1 MIAGKRVLAVIPA
14 RGGSKGVPG
23 KNIRAL
29 AGRPLIAWTIAAAKH
44 APELDRV
51 IISSDDADIIE
62 TAKAWGGKAPFTRPA
77 ELARDDTPG
86 IAPVLHALDA
96 LPESY
101 DYVVLLQPTSPLR
114 TGADISAALALC
126 LEQNAPACVSVSAPQ
141 HAPWWMFRLDES
153 RRMHSL
159 FPKDALP
166 TRRQDM
172 PEVYAL
178 NGAIYVAEVNWLRK
192 SKAFLTPETV
202 AYVMPR
208 ERSLDIDTE
217 LDFVMAEALVG
228 NSNKNLT
235 SS

>member
-1 MIAGKRVLAVIPA
+1 MIAGKQVLAVIPA

-23 KNIRAL
+23 KNIRPL
-29 AGRPLIAWTIAAAKH
+29 AGRPLIAWTIAAAGH
-44 APELDRV
+44 ALEIDRTV
-51 IISSDDADIIE
+51 ISSEDAAIIA
-62 TAKAWGGKAPFTRPA
+62 TAKAWGGDAPFVRPA

-96 LPESY
+96 LPENY

-126 LEQNAPACVSVSAPQ
+126 LESGAPACVSVSLPP
-141 HAPWWMFRLDES
+141 HAPWWMFRLDEG
-153 RRMHSL
+153 RRLQAL

-166 TRRQDM
+166 ARRQDM

-178 NGAIYVAEVNWLRK
+178 NGAVYVAEVEWLRK
-192 SKAFLTPETV
+192 SKSFLTPETA
-202 AYVMPR
+202 AYVMPP

-217 LDFVMAEALVG
+217 LDFRIAEAVVG
-228 NSNKNLT
+228 KA
-235 SS
+235 

>member
-23 KNIRAL
+23 KNIRPL
-29 AGRPLIAWTIAAAKH
+29 AGRPLIAWTIAAAGH
-44 APELDRV
+44 APEIDRAV
-51 IISSDDADIIE
+51 VSSEDADIIE
-62 TAKAWGGKAPFTRPA
+62 TARQWGGEAPFVRPA

-86 IAPVLHALDA
+86 IAPALHALDA

-126 LEQNAPACVSVSAPQ
+126 VEQNAPACVSVSAPQ
-141 HAPWWMFRLDES
+141 HAPWWMFRLDEA

-166 TRRQDM
+166 ARRQDM

-178 NGAIYVAEVNWLRK
+178 NGAVYVAKVSWLRETR
-192 SKAFLTPETV
+192 SFLTPETV

-208 ERSLDIDTE
+208 ERALDIDTE
-217 LDFVMAEALVG
+217 LDFTVAEAVVG
-228 NSNKNLT
+228 KLQG
-235 SS
+235 

>member
-96 LPESY
+96 LPETY

-114 TGADISAALALC
+114 TGADISAALKIC
-126 LEQNAPACVSVSAPQ
+126 IDEHAPACVSVSAPH
-141 HAPWWMFRLDES
+141 HAPWWMFSLSDS
-153 RRMHSL
+153 RRLLPL

-178 NGAIYVAEVNWLRK
+178 NGAVYVAEVEWLRESK
-192 SKAFLTPETV
+192 SFLTPETA
-202 AYVMPR
+202 AYVMPP

-217 LDFVMAEALVG
+217 LDFRIAEAVVTQL
-228 NSNKNLT
+228 
-235 SS
+235 

>member
-1 MIAGKRVLAVIPA
+1 MYKNSKILGIIPA
-14 RGGSKGVPG
+14 RGGSKGVPR
-23 KNIRAL
+23 KNLRPL
-29 AGRPLIAWTIAAAKH
+29 AGKPLIAWTIEAAQGSSL
-44 APELDRV
+44 LDRV
-51 IISSDDADIIE
+51 ILSSEDEEIME
-62 TAKAWGGKAPFTRPA
+62 TARRHGLDVPFKRPP

-96 LPESY
+96 LPERY

-126 LEQNAPACVSVSAPQ
+126 LEKNAPACVSVSAPH
-141 HAPWWMFRLDES
+141 HAPWWMFRLDEN

-166 TRRQDM
+166 ARRQDM